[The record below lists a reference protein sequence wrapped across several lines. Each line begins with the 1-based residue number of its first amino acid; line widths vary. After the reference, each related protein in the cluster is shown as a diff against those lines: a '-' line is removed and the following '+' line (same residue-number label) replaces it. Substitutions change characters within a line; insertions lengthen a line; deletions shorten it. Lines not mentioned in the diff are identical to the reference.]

1 MRFGRKRRS
10 PRAAAVAILALAV
23 IAPSV
28 DAAVAQTR
36 SASAPPKG
44 VPMPHEVTSRML
56 PLRAARSELVE
67 FNIAPPFPYTG
78 KAPSGKPFL
87 DVTDE
92 EGRRGHRTS
101 RGGVLWEDVSFS
113 DRRALMFIPK
123 GFDARRPGL
132 IVVFLHGHRATI
144 DRDVRDR
151 QRVADQIA
159 LSNVNAVLVAPQFAV
174 DASDSSAGR
183 FWESYGF
190 ASFLGEAGAH
200 LARLHGDWRT
210 RKTFATLPVVVV
222 AYSGGYVPAAWAL
235 HKGGTSNRVIGVLM
249 LDALYGEAY
258 KYADWIERHP
268 NAFFVSSYT
277 SSSARGNEALRT
289 LLAEREIAASGSLP
303 ARLNGG
309 VVFLPT
315 GSGVSHESF
324 VTQAWA
330 ETPIKDVLER
340 IAGYARTQP
349 KRTESSSRDPLGDL
363 IRASP

>member
-1 MRFGRKRRS
+1 MQPLKSAR
-10 PRAAAVAILALAV
+10 
-23 IAPSV
+23 
-28 DAAVAQTR
+28 TR
-36 SASAPPKG
+36 I
-44 VPMPHEVTSRML
+44 
-56 PLRAARSELVE
+56 VE
-67 FNIAPPFPYTG
+67 FNIAPPFPYSG
-78 KAPSGKPFL
+78 RAPSGKPFL

-92 EGRRGHRTS
+92 DGRRGHRTWH
-101 RGGVLWEDVSFS
+101 GGVLWEDVSFS

-144 DRDVRDR
+144 ERDVRDR

-174 DASDSSAGR
+174 NASDSSAGR

-235 HKGGTSNRVIGVLM
+235 HKGGTSTRVIGVIM
-249 LDALYGEAY
+249 LDALYGEAH
-258 KYADWIERHP
+258 KYADWIEHHP

-277 SSSARGNEALRT
+277 SSSARGNQALRA
-289 LLAEREIAASGSLP
+289 LLAEREVPVSGSLP
-303 ARLNGG
+303 ARLDGG
-309 VVFLPT
+309 VVFLPAAA
-315 GSGVSHESF
+315 GVSHESF
-324 VTQAWA
+324 VTHAWVDN
-330 ETPIKDVLER
+330 PIKDVLER
-340 IAGYARTQP
+340 IAGYARTP
-349 KRTESSSRDPLGDL
+349 GRRTETPSRDPLGDL